1 MHNDHPHGLQ
11 ADWPQLQE
19 QARRRKAL
27 RWLGGLGLAGSLP
40 LLGCGGGGDANAGT
54 TTVTG
59 TGTGTGT
66 NTGSCSAIPDETA
79 GPYPG
84 DGTNASGGS
93 IANALTLTDI
103 VRRDIRSSIGGATG
117 TAGGIPLTVTLTLVN
132 ANNSCALLSGY
143 AVYLWHCTREG
154 GYSLYSTGVTGEN
167 FLRGVQVSDAN
178 GQLTFQTIFPG
189 CYSGRWPHIHFE
201 VFRTLGAATSGAND
215 IKTSQLALPQAA
227 CSTVYAGA
235 SGYSASV
242 ANLAAISLA
251 SDNVFSNDGAAL
263 QLATVTG
270 DLVNGYAASLTVGV
284 AG

>member
-189 CYSGRWPHIHFE
+189 CYSVRN
-201 VFRTLGAATSGAND
+201 TSKWMCG
-215 IKTSQLALPQAA
+215 QRPL
-227 CSTVYAGA
+227 
-235 SGYSASV
+235 
-242 ANLAAISLA
+242 
-251 SDNVFSNDGAAL
+251 
-263 QLATVTG
+263 
-270 DLVNGYAASLTVGV
+270 
-284 AG
+284 

>member
-132 ANNSCALLSGY
+132 ANNSCALLSG
-143 AVYLWHCTREG
+143 
-154 GYSLYSTGVTGEN
+154 
-167 FLRGVQVSDAN
+167 
-178 GQLTFQTIFPG
+178 
-189 CYSGRWPHIHFE
+189 
-201 VFRTLGAATSGAND
+201 
-215 IKTSQLALPQAA
+215 
-227 CSTVYAGA
+227 
-235 SGYSASV
+235 
-242 ANLAAISLA
+242 
-251 SDNVFSNDGAAL
+251 
-263 QLATVTG
+263 
-270 DLVNGYAASLTVGV
+270 
-284 AG
+284 